1 MQLRPLFL
9 IFDDEVRES
18 DLESVPIFQNHRSRQ
33 ATTVHM
39 GSVRRMEVAE
49 NDIGAINRQFAMPSA
64 KPAVIDANTG
74 YGTAAEFNGELVN
87 RDFARRGQRVLA
99 KELDLHGR
107 SKKANQAGV
116 GGREAS
122 EMSTRQIHTLDLW
135 MVHPPKWVSMATL
148 EFLKKRFFGY
158 SEVDA
163 NRSFPERR

>member
-1 MQLRPLFL
+1 
-9 IFDDEVRES
+9 
-18 DLESVPIFQNHRSRQ
+18 
-33 ATTVHM
+33 
-39 GSVRRMEVAE
+39 
-49 NDIGAINRQFAMPSA
+49 MPSA

-107 SKKANQAGV
+107 SKEAKQAGV

-148 EFLKKRFFGY
+148 KFLEKGFFVY
-158 SEVDA
+158 SEA
-163 NRSFPERR
+163 NVNRTFPERG